1 MNDQEIIRYK
11 KIDDICRSD
20 QSAVDIFNFLI
31 IILYALFFI
40 RILNKGIRN
49 FLAYTIS
56 YRL

>member
-31 IILYALFFI
+31 IILYALFLFEFWI
-40 RILNKGIRN
+40 REFEI
-49 FLAYTIS
+49 F
-56 YRL
+56 